1 MQTLPMRRGRSI
13 PMKFKPGDEAK
24 VTAFGAPFIGREVTV
39 VQIDELDMYP
49 IMCSLTVDGDECRVG
64 FREHELELLDADA
77 VTQEIP
83 VVVA

>member
-1 MQTLPMRRGRSI
+1 MRTLPRRRRTVGR
-13 PMKFKPGDEAK
+13 MKFKPGDKAK
-24 VTAFGAPFIGREVTV
+24 ITAFGAPFIGRDVTV

-49 IMCSLTVDGDECRVG
+49 IMCSLTVDGEEYRAG
-64 FREHELELLDADA
+64 FREHELELVDADA